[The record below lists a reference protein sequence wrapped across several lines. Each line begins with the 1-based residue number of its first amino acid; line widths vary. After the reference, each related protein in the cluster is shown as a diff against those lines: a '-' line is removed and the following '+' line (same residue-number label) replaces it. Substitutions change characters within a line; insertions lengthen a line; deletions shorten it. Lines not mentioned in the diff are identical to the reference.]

1 MSNKVLV
8 PVFKPSQKSTKPG
21 KQVAKAVNNGES
33 PTAIG
38 RIVARTI
45 KRGGRR

>member
-8 PVFKPSQKSTKPG
+8 PVIKPSKKSINLG

-33 PTAIG
+33 ATAIG